1 MKKPSTRRHTRC
13 AVGTGWPCLG
23 GVGVLLSITGPTAVS
38 SSPLPCQSCR
48 QIVRRNQ
55 RRSADRRYQQSER
68 GRRSH
73 CRRQRRYRERQ
84 AQARVTDQPLKPIVA
99 WPPPHPPCLY
109 ACAFCGRSSLW
120 ITPYEPIPRRW
131 LAFSPAGQVGARSK
145 KYAFR

>member
-1 MKKPSTRRHTRC
+1 MRRTICKAATILRLRVC
-13 AVGTGWPCLG
+13 G
-23 GVGVLLSITGPTAVS
+23 
-38 SSPLPCQSCR
+38 SPACRALFVVCISCDRGQRYCSQSCR

-55 RRSADRRYQQSER
+55 RRSADRQYQQSER

-99 WPPPHPPCLY
+99 WPPLHPPCLCV
-109 ACAFCGRSSLW
+109 CAFCGRSSLW